1 MDNTK
6 LPPNTIF
13 TATPVDLDPLEM
25 SPIIFASINNK
36 IPMIK
41 GLIRKGVDVNE
52 INEYGVSALYLA
64 CQEGHREIASLLIDA
79 GARVN
84 CVEKSLCT
92 PLHQACRSGDAEI
105 VKLLISKNAL
115 LNERNIFGSTPLMLA
130 SQSQNLEVIKVLLAV
145 GAKVDIS
152 NREGMSPLHFC
163 AQTGNVEIAKLLLEK
178 GSLVNTVTYRHES
191 TPLWTAIQQGS
202 FDVAKELINANA
214 DVHKAAI
221 VNGLRITPIE
231 KAKFIGN
238 KNMVKLIQQEL
249 DWQRRKPL
257 YQMRLWNDWKENK
270 AHRPTFLGRFLSD
283 KNDVE
288 GRNIREIIATF
299 L

>member
-105 VKLLISKNAL
+105 VKLLISKIAPQSETTCPLKSHEFLSIL
-115 LNERNIFGSTPLMLA
+115 LIS
-130 SQSQNLEVIKVLLAV
+130 SLL
-145 GAKVDIS
+145 
-152 NREGMSPLHFC
+152 P
-163 AQTGNVEIAKLLLEK
+163 
-178 GSLVNTVTYRHES
+178 
-191 TPLWTAIQQGS
+191 QQGS
-202 FDVAKELINANA
+202 LFVL
-214 DVHKAAI
+214 
-221 VNGLRITPIE
+221 L
-231 KAKFIGN
+231 
-238 KNMVKLIQQEL
+238 
-249 DWQRRKPL
+249 
-257 YQMRLWNDWKENK
+257 
-270 AHRPTFLGRFLSD
+270 
-283 KNDVE
+283 
-288 GRNIREIIATF
+288 
-299 L
+299 